1 MYQGW
6 LRLPLKKVELSL
18 METIRI
24 EKNIPVVGRYDVV
37 VCGGGPAGFIAA
49 IAAARKGAS
58 VALVE
63 QYGFLGGMATT
74 SYVAPLSV
82 FTYKG
87 RKVIG
92 GIPWEFIERLEELGG
107 GLIEKP
113 LGNVAFDPELY
124 KLLCQRMVLEAGV
137 KLYLHSYL
145 SGCVC
150 GDGRISQVIIENKSG
165 SQALEAAVFIDC
177 TGDADLAYMAG
188 VPMQDKS
195 GRPLQPMSSYFILNG
210 VDTDSPMVREA
221 MHHNKQGENCYC
233 LPMRKKM
240 LELQEELDIPDF
252 GGPWYCTTLHDG
264 CVAVNVTRVSAD
276 ACDAEQLSAAECSL
290 REDCFRMAG
299 IFRKLF
305 PEFRNCYV
313 ASVAVNGG
321 VRETRNIKGMHVI
334 SAQEY
339 LNAFHYEDSISRGA
353 HPIDI
358 HASKGASQ
366 SVTFL
371 EEPAYVPY
379 RALIAEG
386 FPNLLVAG
394 RCLSADR
401 VAFASLRVQASCMGS
416 GQAAG
421 VAAALASASGV
432 AVQDVDVP
440 SLVAELK
447 DMGAQL

>member
-1 MYQGW
+1 
-6 LRLPLKKVELSL
+6 

-210 VDTDSPMVREA
+210 VATDSPMVREA

-233 LPMRKKM
+233 LPMREKM

-447 DMGAQL
+447 NMGAQL

>member
-1 MYQGW
+1 
-6 LRLPLKKVELSL
+6 

-92 GIPWEFIERLEELGG
+92 GIPWEFIERLEDLGG

-165 SQALEAAVFIDC
+165 SQALEADVFIDC

-339 LNAFHYEDSISRGA
+339 LNAFHYEDSVSRGA

-440 SLVAELK
+440 ALVAELK

>member
-1 MYQGW
+1 
-6 LRLPLKKVELSL
+6 

-432 AVQDVDVP
+432 SVQDVDVP
-440 SLVAELK
+440 ALVAELK

>member
-1 MYQGW
+1 
-6 LRLPLKKVELSL
+6 

-165 SQALEAAVFIDC
+165 SQALEADVFIDC

-210 VDTDSPMVREA
+210 VDTDSPIVREA

-264 CVAVNVTRVSAD
+264 CVAVNVTRASAD

-432 AVQDVDVP
+432 SVQDVDVP
-440 SLVAELK
+440 ALVAELK

>member
-1 MYQGW
+1 
-6 LRLPLKKVELSL
+6 

-165 SQALEAAVFIDC
+165 SQALDADVFIDC

-432 AVQDVDVP
+432 SVQDVDVP
-440 SLVAELK
+440 VLVAELK
-447 DMGAQL
+447 NMGAQL

>member
-1 MYQGW
+1 
-6 LRLPLKKVELSL
+6 

-165 SQALEAAVFIDC
+165 SQALEADVFIDC

-339 LNAFHYEDSISRGA
+339 LNACHYEDSISRGA

-432 AVQDVDVP
+432 SVQDVDVP
-440 SLVAELK
+440 ALVAELK

>member
-1 MYQGW
+1 
-6 LRLPLKKVELSL
+6 

-145 SGCVC
+145 SGCIC

>member
-1 MYQGW
+1 
-6 LRLPLKKVELSL
+6 

-264 CVAVNVTRVSAD
+264 CVAVNVTRASAD

-339 LNAFHYEDSISRGA
+339 LNAFHYEDSVSRGA

-432 AVQDVDVP
+432 SVQDVDVP
-440 SLVAELK
+440 ALVAELK
-447 DMGAQL
+447 NMGAQL

>member
-1 MYQGW
+1 
-6 LRLPLKKVELSL
+6 

-165 SQALEAAVFIDC
+165 SQALEADVFIDC

-447 DMGAQL
+447 NMGAQL

>member
-1 MYQGW
+1 
-6 LRLPLKKVELSL
+6 

-124 KLLCQRMVLEAGV
+124 KLLCQRMVLEAEV

-165 SQALEAAVFIDC
+165 SQALEADVFIDC

-447 DMGAQL
+447 NMGAQL

>member
-1 MYQGW
+1 
-6 LRLPLKKVELSL
+6 

-188 VPMQDKS
+188 VPMLDKS

-432 AVQDVDVP
+432 SVQDVDVP

-447 DMGAQL
+447 NMGAQL

>member
-1 MYQGW
+1 
-6 LRLPLKKVELSL
+6 

-165 SQALEAAVFIDC
+165 SQALEADVFIDC

-339 LNAFHYEDSISRGA
+339 LNAFHYEDSVSRGA

-432 AVQDVDVP
+432 SVQDVDVP
-440 SLVAELK
+440 VLVAELK
-447 DMGAQL
+447 NMGAQL

>member
-1 MYQGW
+1 
-6 LRLPLKKVELSL
+6 

-264 CVAVNVTRVSAD
+264 CVAVNVTRASAD

-339 LNAFHYEDSISRGA
+339 LNACHYEDSISRGA

-440 SLVAELK
+440 SLVTELK
-447 DMGAQL
+447 NMGAQL

>member
-1 MYQGW
+1 
-6 LRLPLKKVELSL
+6 

-339 LNAFHYEDSISRGA
+339 LNAFHYEDSVSRGA

-440 SLVAELK
+440 ALVAELK
-447 DMGAQL
+447 NMGAQL

>member
-1 MYQGW
+1 
-6 LRLPLKKVELSL
+6 

-371 EEPAYVPY
+371 KEPAYVPY

>member
-1 MYQGW
+1 
-6 LRLPLKKVELSL
+6 

-165 SQALEAAVFIDC
+165 SQALDADVFIDC

-264 CVAVNVTRVSAD
+264 CVAVNVTRASAD

-432 AVQDVDVP
+432 SVQDVDVP
-440 SLVAELK
+440 ALVAELK

>member
-1 MYQGW
+1 
-6 LRLPLKKVELSL
+6 

-432 AVQDVDVP
+432 SVQDVDVP

-447 DMGAQL
+447 NMGAQL

>member
-1 MYQGW
+1 
-6 LRLPLKKVELSL
+6 

-165 SQALEAAVFIDC
+165 SQALEADVFIDC

-386 FPNLLVAG
+386 FPNLLVAA

-440 SLVAELK
+440 ALVAELK

>member
-1 MYQGW
+1 
-6 LRLPLKKVELSL
+6 

-49 IAAARKGAS
+49 IAAARKGTS

-188 VPMQDKS
+188 VPMLDKS

-440 SLVAELK
+440 ALVAELK
-447 DMGAQL
+447 NMGAQL

>member
-1 MYQGW
+1 
-6 LRLPLKKVELSL
+6 

-165 SQALEAAVFIDC
+165 SQALEADVFIDC

-339 LNAFHYEDSISRGA
+339 LNAFHYEDSVSRGA

-440 SLVAELK
+440 ALVAELK
-447 DMGAQL
+447 NMGAQL

>member
-1 MYQGW
+1 
-6 LRLPLKKVELSL
+6 

-264 CVAVNVTRVSAD
+264 CVAVNVTRISAD

>member
-1 MYQGW
+1 
-6 LRLPLKKVELSL
+6 

-432 AVQDVDVP
+432 SVQDVDVP
-440 SLVAELK
+440 ALVAELK
-447 DMGAQL
+447 NMGAQL

>member
-1 MYQGW
+1 
-6 LRLPLKKVELSL
+6 

>member
-1 MYQGW
+1 
-6 LRLPLKKVELSL
+6 

-165 SQALEAAVFIDC
+165 SQALDADVFIDC

>member
-1 MYQGW
+1 
-6 LRLPLKKVELSL
+6 

-165 SQALEAAVFIDC
+165 SQALDADVFIDC

-432 AVQDVDVP
+432 SVQDVDVP
-440 SLVAELK
+440 ALVAELK

>member
-1 MYQGW
+1 
-6 LRLPLKKVELSL
+6 

-339 LNAFHYEDSISRGA
+339 LNACHYEDSISRGA

-432 AVQDVDVP
+432 SVQDVDVP
-440 SLVAELK
+440 VLVAELK
-447 DMGAQL
+447 NMGAQL

>member
-1 MYQGW
+1 
-6 LRLPLKKVELSL
+6 

-165 SQALEAAVFIDC
+165 SQALEADVFIDC

-339 LNAFHYEDSISRGA
+339 LNACHYEDSISRGA

-432 AVQDVDVP
+432 SVQDVDVP

-447 DMGAQL
+447 DMGAQLGARGLSNRVL

>member
-1 MYQGW
+1 
-6 LRLPLKKVELSL
+6 

-165 SQALEAAVFIDC
+165 SQALEADVFIDC

-264 CVAVNVTRVSAD
+264 CVAVNVTRASAD

-339 LNAFHYEDSISRGA
+339 LNACHYEDSISRGA

-432 AVQDVDVP
+432 SVQDVDVP

>member
-1 MYQGW
+1 
-6 LRLPLKKVELSL
+6 

-188 VPMQDKS
+188 VPMLDKS

-432 AVQDVDVP
+432 SVQDVDVP
-440 SLVAELK
+440 ALVAELK
-447 DMGAQL
+447 NMGAQL

>member
-1 MYQGW
+1 
-6 LRLPLKKVELSL
+6 

-165 SQALEAAVFIDC
+165 SQALDADVFIDC

-440 SLVAELK
+440 ALVTELK
-447 DMGAQL
+447 NMGAQL

>member
-1 MYQGW
+1 
-6 LRLPLKKVELSL
+6 

-165 SQALEAAVFIDC
+165 SQALEADVFIDC

-264 CVAVNVTRVSAD
+264 CVAVNVTRASAD

-358 HASKGASQ
+358 HASKGDSQ

-432 AVQDVDVP
+432 SVQDVDVP
-440 SLVAELK
+440 ALVAELK

>member
-1 MYQGW
+1 
-6 LRLPLKKVELSL
+6 

-165 SQALEAAVFIDC
+165 SQALEADVFIDC

-252 GGPWYCTTLHDG
+252 GGPWYCTTLHDV

-440 SLVAELK
+440 ALVAELK

>member
-1 MYQGW
+1 
-6 LRLPLKKVELSL
+6 

-145 SGCVC
+145 SGCIC

-432 AVQDVDVP
+432 SVQDVDVP

-447 DMGAQL
+447 NMGAQL

>member
-1 MYQGW
+1 
-6 LRLPLKKVELSL
+6 

-379 RALIAEG
+379 RALIADG

>member
-1 MYQGW
+1 
-6 LRLPLKKVELSL
+6 

-264 CVAVNVTRVSAD
+264 CVAVNVTRISAD

-440 SLVAELK
+440 ALVAELK